1 MKKLLL
7 FSIVIGTLGL
17 MIACGEPQK
26 ETPVDE
32 PVYVDLGLPS
42 GTLWKDKN
50 ESGQYKFQDA
60 LKKFGDNL
68 PYRYQMLELI
78 DTNLCKW
85 EWEGG
90 SYKVTGPNGNFITL
104 PAEGYAD
111 CNGDFQ
117 NVGYYGGYW
126 SSEQYVMTFL
136 REREYAVKYCKRER
150 LCNSLS
156 VRLVKYSEED

>member
-68 PYRYQMLELI
+68 PYRYLMLE
-78 DTNLCKW
+78 
-85 EWEGG
+85 
-90 SYKVTGPNGNFITL
+90 
-104 PAEGYAD
+104 
-111 CNGDFQ
+111 
-117 NVGYYGGYW
+117 
-126 SSEQYVMTFL
+126 
-136 REREYAVKYCKRER
+136 
-150 LCNSLS
+150 
-156 VRLVKYSEED
+156 